1 MRMRTSLLL
10 VAAVLVAASLSAA
23 VPASATGHAPLAVS
37 GVGSHEPPE
46 WGLTRVQAE
55 VEGRQV
61 DGTFTTGLRMDAVPA
76 PGECVDAW
84 ANFAIHDGPRWFDFV
99 SLGEV
104 CGQSV
109 QEPTSSVFAVYTGD
123 FDLYD
128 AASRGWTDTQGWVS
142 IRLATDGRAAVEVY
156 AS

>member
-1 MRMRTSLLL
+1 MHKRLIPL
-10 VAAVLVAASLSAA
+10 VAAAAIAVATLAGA
-23 VPASATGHAPLAVS
+23 VPASATGNAPVAVS
-37 GVGSHEPPE
+37 GTGFHEPPQ

-55 VEGRQV
+55 VAGRQL
-61 DGTFTTGLRMDAVPA
+61 DGIFTAGLRMDAVPA
-76 PGECVDAW
+76 PGECVEAW
-84 ANFAIHDGPRWFDFV
+84 ANFAIRDGQHWFDFV

-109 QEPTSSVFAVYTGD
+109 QEPTSSVFAVYTAD

-128 AASRGWTDTQGWVS
+128 ASRRGWTDTQGWVS
-142 IRLATDGRAAVEVY
+142 IRLATDGRASVEVY

>member
-1 MRMRTSLLL
+1 MRTRASLRLAAALL
-10 VAAVLVAASLSAA
+10 VAASMSAA
-23 VPASATGHAPLAVS
+23 APASATGNAPLAVA

-46 WGLTRVQAE
+46 WGLTRVRAE
-55 VEGRQV
+55 VEGRQL
-61 DGTFTTGLRMDAVPA
+61 DGTLTAGLRMDAVPA
-76 PGECVDAW
+76 PGECVAAW
-84 ANFAIHDGPRWFDFV
+84 ANFAIQDGPRSFSFV

-123 FDLYD
+123 FDLYE
-128 AASRGWTDTQGWVS
+128 ATGRGWTDTQGWVS
-142 IRLATDGRAAVEVY
+142 IRLATEGRAGVEVY